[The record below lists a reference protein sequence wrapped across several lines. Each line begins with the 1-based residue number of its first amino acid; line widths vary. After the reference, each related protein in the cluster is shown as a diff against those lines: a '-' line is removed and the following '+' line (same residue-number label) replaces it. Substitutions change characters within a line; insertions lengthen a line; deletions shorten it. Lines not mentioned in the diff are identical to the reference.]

1 MKKAGSGFRL
11 FHFLYEIRL
20 GLIVAII
27 VLCVPATNA
36 QSLVY
41 IPTIDFERPVE
52 AEIQSGQKQSFQFT
66 LPPGKLANV
75 TLAQRGI
82 DVTVTVLVEGKT
94 ILKLDGEPRKFE
106 PENFFVVAETQQTF
120 LVEVTPKQTRGESG
134 RFQISLNQ
142 IRESSEIDRQLFTAQ
157 KNLTEASDFFDKR
170 SYVKAL
176 PLIENA
182 VRVLNT
188 DLGANHSETL
198 RASIFLGMTLLAND
212 EGKKALE
219 IFESSINVILKNFDE
234 EHPLLAKAY
243 GNVGMLHWDEEK
255 FEAAENYFLK
265 SMSIVEKTQGTK
277 TKDFAKLLLN
287 YGSEE
292 TERGNYQK
300 AIEIQEKALALQ
312 DVLEGAE
319 SSEGAAVMLNLARL
333 NRIKGDDLKDEQ
345 LYVKALTIQEK
356 NKGIDS
362 IEVGL
367 TLNNIGYFYY
377 LRNDYESA
385 EKNYLR
391 SIVIKEKTIGIE
403 HYGTA
408 MTFLNLGLVYWK
420 RSDYQRAEKTYLR
433 TIPIFEKANPNDS
446 NLANV
451 LHNLGIIYKETGDF
465 AKGEEFYLRAIK
477 IWETTLGKEHER
489 TAMGYESLAGLYLAK
504 GDYEKAEQNL
514 QKSLGITEK
523 ALGLNHP
530 DLAGI
535 LDTLAQLYT
544 AKGDL
549 LKALECRDRAGQ
561 IEETGVFLNLAI
573 GSERQKMAYL
583 APMSKRSD
591 KTISLNVLLTENNR
605 QATELAATTILQR
618 KGRVLDS
625 LSESQVSMQRRLNP
639 EDRALI
645 EQLRE
650 VTSNL
655 SSLVLSGPQKKT
667 PANFEQELNFLREKR
682 EKLEVKISRH
692 SAGFFQ
698 KTEPVT
704 LDAIRKNI
712 PENSC
717 LVEFSIY
724 HPYNPNAGKDSLAE
738 ARYIAYLIPRT
749 GKINFLDLGETKE
762 LDARID
768 AWRKA
773 LRDPLRKDVES
784 LSRLVDE
791 KLMYPL
797 RPLLGE
803 AKHIFISPEGALNLI
818 PFEALEDEQHNL
830 FIEKYSVTY
839 LTSGRD
845 LLRLQVARNAAS
857 TPVIIADPA
866 FGEPE
871 ATQIAKADTN
881 RNKSNVRTQKRQ
893 SITTGNNVGSV
904 YFSPLNA
911 TASEA
916 NAIRTQFPD
925 SLLLTGANA
934 TEASLKQVAAPKI
947 LHIATHGFFLTDQN
961 SESNAKDTRAIN
973 ARAKIENP
981 LLRSGLALAGANL
994 HKSGNEDGIL
1004 TALEASGLNLW
1015 GTKLVTLSACDTGI
1029 GEVKNGEGV
1038 YGLRR
1043 AFVLAGTESLV
1054 MSLWPVSDLVTREL
1068 MTGYYQSLKQGLG
1081 RGEAL
1086 RQVQLKMLKRKSRE
1100 HPFYWASFIQSGE
1113 WANLDGKR

>member
-27 VLCVPATNA
+27 VLCLPAATA
-36 QSLVY
+36 QSIAN
-41 IPTIDFERPVE
+41 IPTVEFEQPVE

-66 LPPGKLANV
+66 LLPGKMANV
-75 TLAQRGI
+75 LLAQRGI
-82 DVTVTVLVEGKT
+82 DVTITVLVEGKT

-106 PENFFVVAETQQTF
+106 PENFFVIAETQQTF
-120 LVEVTPKQTRGESG
+120 HLEIAPKQTRGESG
-134 RFQISLNQ
+134 RYQIHLNQ
-142 IRESSEIDRQLFTAQ
+142 IREASEKDRQLFTAQ
-157 KNLTEASDFFDKR
+157 KNLTEGSEHFDQR
-170 SYVKAL
+170 SYAKAL

-182 VRVLNT
+182 VRVLNAG
-188 DLGANHSETL
+188 LGANNSESL

-219 IFESSINVILKNFDE
+219 IFESSINAIRENFGE
-234 EHPLLAKAY
+234 ENSLLAKAY
-243 GNVGMLHWDEEK
+243 GNVAMLYWDEEK

-277 TKDFAKLLLN
+277 TKDYTKLLLN

-292 TERGNYQK
+292 TERGNYKK
-300 AIEIQEKALALQ
+300 AIEIQEKVLALQ
-312 DVLEGAE
+312 TEIEGAE
-319 SSEGAAVMLNLARL
+319 TTEVAAVMLSLARL
-333 NRIKGDDLKDEQ
+333 NRIKGDDLKAEQ

-356 NKGIDS
+356 TKGMDS
-362 IEVGL
+362 LEVGL

-377 LRNDYESA
+377 LRNDFESA

-391 SIVIKEKTIGIE
+391 SIAIKEKSIGAE
-403 HYGTA
+403 HYLTA

-420 RSDYQRAEKTYLR
+420 RDDYQRAEKTYLR
-433 TIPIFEKANPNDS
+433 IIPIFEKANPNDS
-446 NLANV
+446 NLAST
-451 LHNLGIIYKETGDF
+451 LHNLGIIYKETGNF
-465 AKGEEFYLRAIK
+465 AKGEENYLRAIK

-489 TAMGYESLAGLYLAK
+489 TAMGYDSLGILYFAK
-504 GDYEKAEQNL
+504 GDYEKSEQNL
-514 QKSLGITEK
+514 QKSLGINEK

-530 DLAGI
+530 DLAGT
-535 LDTLAQLYT
+535 LDTLGQLYI

-573 GSERQKMAYL
+573 GSERQKLEYL

-591 KTISLNVLLTENNR
+591 KTTSLNVLLTENHQ

-639 EDRALI
+639 EDRVLI

-650 VTSNL
+650 ATSNL
-655 SSLVLSGPQKKT
+655 SSLVLSGPQKKM
-667 PANFEQELNFLREKR
+667 PANFEQELNLLREKR
-682 EKLEVKISRH
+682 EKIEVEISRH
-692 SAGFFQ
+692 SAGYFQ
-698 KTEPVT
+698 KTEPIT

-712 PENSC
+712 PDDTW

-724 HPYNPNAGKDSLAE
+724 HPYNPKAGKDSFAE
-738 ARYIAYLIPRT
+738 PRYIAYLISQK
-749 GKINFLDLGETKE
+749 GEIHFKDLGETKE
-762 LDARID
+762 LDAVMN
-768 AWRKA
+768 AWRIA
-773 LRDPLRKDVES
+773 LRDPLRKDVET
-784 LSRLVDE
+784 LSRVVDE
-791 KLMYPL
+791 KIMQPL
-797 RPLLGE
+797 RPFFGAAQHLL
-803 AKHIFISPEGALNLI
+803 ISPEGVLNLI
-818 PFEALEDEQHNL
+818 PFEALVDEQKNL
-830 FIEKYSVTY
+830 LIEKFSVTY

-845 LLRLQVARNAAS
+845 LLRFKVARQS
-857 TPVIIADPA
+857 SGSPVVIADPA

-871 ATQIAKADTN
+871 ATQLAKADMD
-881 RNKSNVRTQKRQ
+881 RNKLKVRTQKRQ
-893 SITTGNNVGSV
+893 SITAGIDLSTV

-916 NAIRTQFPD
+916 NSIRTQFPE
-925 SLLLTGANA
+925 SLLLTGSNA
-934 TEASLKQVAAPKI
+934 TEASLKQVTAPKI

-973 ARAKIENP
+973 AKAKIENP

-994 HKSGNEDGIL
+994 RRADGEDGIL

-1068 MTGYYQSLKQGLG
+1068 MTGYYKGLKQGLG